1 MKAKRSK
8 GYRAAIDDADHFIV
22 VASHAES
29 KRTID
34 LSSSSAWLD
43 LSNLL
48 LWSRRNTIDSVTVY
62 AVQADGSQVRCG
74 GWKVEAM
81 VVTPEEIEAGHL
93 SFRDDVV
100 IKAMGYE

>member
-1 MKAKRSK
+1 MSYKKS
-8 GYRAAIDDADHFIV
+8 IDDADHFKV
-22 VASHAES
+22 VAWGGMDN
-29 KRTID
+29 RVID
-34 LSSSSAWLD
+34 LSSKGAWLD

-74 GWKVEAM
+74 GWTAGEMIA
-81 VVTPEEIEAGHL
+81 TPEEIEAG
-93 SFRDDVV
+93 SRAFRDDPT

>member
-48 LWSRRNTIDSVTVY
+48 LWSRRKTIDSVTVY

-74 GWKVEAM
+74 GWTATVSDL
-81 VVTPEEIEAGHL
+81 TPEQVEAGHQA
-93 SFRDDVV
+93 FRDDPI

>member
-74 GWKVEAM
+74 GWTAGEMIA
-81 VVTPEEIEAGHL
+81 TPEEIEVGSRA
-93 SFRDDVV
+93 FWDDFM

>member
-1 MKAKRSK
+1 MSYKKS
-8 GYRAAIDDADHFIV
+8 IDDADHFKV
-22 VASHAES
+22 VAWGGMDN
-29 KRTID
+29 RVID
-34 LSSSSAWLD
+34 LSSKGAWLD

-74 GWKVEAM
+74 GWTATVSDL
-81 VVTPEEIEAGHL
+81 TPEQVEAGHQA
-93 SFRDDVV
+93 FRDDPI

>member
-1 MKAKRSK
+1 MS
-8 GYRAAIDDADHFIV
+8 YRQAIRDADHFKL
-22 VASHAES
+22 VAWNGGDS
-29 KRTID
+29 RVID

-74 GWKVEAM
+74 GWTAGEMIA
-81 VVTPEEIEAGHL
+81 TPEEIEAGHL
-93 SFRDDVV
+93 SFRYDVV

>member
-1 MKAKRSK
+1 MSYKKS
-8 GYRAAIDDADHFIV
+8 IDDADHFKV
-22 VASHAES
+22 VAWGGMDN
-29 KRTID
+29 RVID
-34 LSSSSAWLD
+34 LSSKGAWLD

-74 GWKVEAM
+74 GWTAGEMIA
-81 VVTPEEIEAGHL
+81 TPEEIEEGSRA
-93 SFRDDVV
+93 FRDDPT

>member
-1 MKAKRSK
+1 MS
-8 GYRAAIDDADHFIV
+8 YRQAIRDADHFKL
-22 VASHAES
+22 VAWNGGDS
-29 KRTID
+29 RVID
-34 LSSSSAWLD
+34 LGSRDAWLD

-74 GWKVEAM
+74 GWTAGEMIA
-81 VVTPEEIEAGHL
+81 TPEEIEAG
-93 SFRDDVV
+93 SRAFRDDPT